1 MLYVCIPSYNEAPT
15 IGLLLWK
22 IRQTFTAFPRE
33 YQLLVADDAST
44 DATPEVLEPYAR
56 VLPLTVVRHAARR
69 GYAASVESLLR
80 LSLERTDRPKRDAAI
95 VMPAD
100 FSHGPAFL
108 PDLVRRLDSGADI
121 VVAESLLKGEPSR
134 ARRMVRRA
142 GPWLLRS
149 AVRAPGVSDV
159 LSGFLAFRL
168 VTLHHAMRE
177 HEDRLLVLDGWAANA
192 ELIGKTA
199 RAARR
204 IDTVPVVERHDL
216 RQRPSRVE
224 PLETALELW
233 RARGRLRIPPPS
245 ARPPAS
251 PADAPA
257 EREAGVA
264 S

>member
-44 DATPEVLEPYAR
+44 DATLEVLEPYTR
-56 VLPLTVVRHAARR
+56 VLPLTLVRHKSRR

-95 VMPAD
+95 VMHAD
-100 FSHGPAFL
+100 FSHSPTFL
-108 PDLVRRLDSGADI
+108 PDLVRRLDSGADV
-121 VVAESLLKGEPSR
+121 VVAEASLIGEPSR
-134 ARRMVRRA
+134 GRRLVRRF
-142 GPWLLRS
+142 GPRLLRS
-149 AVRAPGVSDV
+149 AVHAPGVSDV
-159 LSGFLAFRL
+159 ISGFLAFRL
-168 VTLHHAMRE
+168 VTLRHAMRE
-177 HEDRLLVLDGWAANA
+177 QEEQLLSLDGWAANA

-199 RAARR
+199 RLARR
-204 IDTVPVVERHDL
+204 VDTVPVVERHDL
-216 RQRPSRVE
+216 RQRPSRVK
-224 PLETALELW
+224 PLDAALELW
-233 RARGRLRIPPPS
+233 RARGQLRIPPP
-245 ARPPAS
+245 PAS
-251 PADAPA
+251 PPAPEPRA

>member
-44 DATPEVLEPYAR
+44 DATSEVLEPYSR
-56 VLPLTVVRHAARR
+56 VLPLTVVRHTDRR

-95 VMPAD
+95 VMHAD
-100 FSHGPAFL
+100 FSHGPVFL
-108 PDLVRRLDSGADI
+108 PDLVRRLDSGADV
-121 VVAESLLKGEPSR
+121 VVAEASLAGEPSR
-134 ARRMVRRA
+134 ARRLVRRF
-142 GPWLLRS
+142 GPRLLRS
-149 AVRAPGVSDV
+149 AVRAAGVSDV
-159 LSGFLAFRL
+159 ISGFLAFRL
-168 VTLHHAMRE
+168 ITLRHAMRE
-177 HEDRLLVLDGWAANA
+177 HEQLLTLDGWAANA

-199 RAARR
+199 RLARR
-204 IDTVPVVERHDL
+204 VDTVPVVERHDL
-216 RQRPSRVE
+216 RQRPSRVQ
-224 PLETALELW
+224 ALDAAVQLW
-233 RARGRLRIPPPS
+233 RARGRLRIPPPPPS
-245 ARPPAS
+245 APAS
-251 PADAPA
+251 EPRA

>member
-69 GYAASVESLLR
+69 GYAASLESLLR

-95 VMPAD
+95 VMQAD

-108 PDLVRRLDSGADI
+108 PDLVRRLDSGADM
-121 VVAESLLKGEPSR
+121 VVAESSLQGEPSR
-134 ARRMVRRA
+134 ARRIVRRA

-168 VTLHHAMRE
+168 ATLRHALRE

-192 ELIGKTA
+192 ELIGKIA
-199 RAARR
+199 RGARR

-224 PLETALELW
+224 PLEAALELW
-233 RARGRLRIPPPS
+233 RARGHLRLPPPS
-245 ARPPAS
+245 GRPPAP